1 MKANLIEF
9 PRSWILEKEAEKLVV
24 ASLLIASSKKREIIG
39 IFRWQLCGDCKEMCK
54 RMCGTC
60 KVIAL
65 LNKAIAFF
73 IFSLPSPSPSLLLKG
88 KKSCACNIK
97 MLENLNVSP
106 TVFHA

>member
-24 ASLLIASSKKREIIG
+24 ASLLIASSKKREIVG
-39 IFRWQLCGDCKEMCK
+39 IFRWQLCGDCKETCK

-60 KVIAL
+60 KVIAS
-65 LNKAIAFF
+65 LNKAIVFST
-73 IFSLPSPSPSLLLKG
+73 FSLPSPSLLLKE
-88 KKSCACNIK
+88 KNSCACNIK